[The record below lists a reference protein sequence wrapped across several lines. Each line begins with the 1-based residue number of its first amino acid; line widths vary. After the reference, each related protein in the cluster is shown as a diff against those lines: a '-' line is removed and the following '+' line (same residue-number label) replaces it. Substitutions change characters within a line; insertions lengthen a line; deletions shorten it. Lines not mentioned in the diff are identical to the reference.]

1 MISKPKHIAI
11 ILALFLL
18 SVLLIEALIP
28 EYHPFGG
35 VNLSNNQMFIKQ
47 KVFEV
52 LDNSNIKYD
61 KNELQFEFDS
71 ERPLLRYVNSEF
83 PLDEANQILKSSEGA
98 YFWNVYQSSKDD
110 SNIIISNNA
119 GNDRINQKRSF
130 ELKCT
135 DKGNIISLNRK
146 LSENSIPDTS
156 LTFDE
161 IKKMCTNFI
170 QNINPRIILVD
181 DTLRNSLS
189 NSDYDFFFKDVE
201 VFRKGNRTDYKI
213 EYETNST
220 PLKYLLIVHT
230 RGDQIEGFNIEAVIP
245 GEYKIFSEDLF
256 EIITEIAFVLLII
269 VMVIV
274 IGFKRF
280 RAFEIGFKQ
289 AMVFGII
296 IFVSFIA
303 KEILERFSGSD
314 FTFLIGI
321 TFGGIIIAGAA
332 IILWAVSETIFREV
346 WNIKFLSLDLI
357 RHGKFNH
364 SKVGFSIIN
373 GIAFGF
379 GITALFFISLRITSE
394 YFNISFLG
402 EYFRS
407 LSHLNALLPSLNI
420 VFGVLNSYGIL
431 SVSFFMLLFPML
443 KKYISSDLILILV
456 GGLIWAVLIHSKI
469 NPVTAGLAINFLLGI
484 TLSFV
489 LVKFDLLSTLL
500 TYLIFQ
506 FLLKATQFSFIQEP
520 SLHSNWIYILI
531 FSLVLI
537 IVGILCFVK
546 KDKFTDY
553 DSITPRFVENIT
565 ERQRLQ
571 KELEVARH
579 VQMSFL
585 PKTNPVIKGL
595 EISSVCIPAFEVGG
609 DYYDFI
615 KIDNNKLGIIIGDVS
630 GKGTQAAFYMTL
642 TKGFIKAIAKHTES
656 PAEVLSKMNELFYE
670 NVERG
675 RFISMIYAVVD
686 MQKMSIRIAR
696 AGHNP
701 IIKNE
706 NSENVNLINPN
717 GLALGLEKGD
727 LFRKVITEH
736 EEKLSSGKNY
746 IFYTDGF
753 TEAVNKKGIE
763 YGLENLMKIAREN
776 SDKSASEL
784 LDMIIADVKTFI
796 GKAQQHD
803 DMTMLV
809 LKVK

>member
-1 MISKPKHIAI
+1 MRSKFKHIAI
-11 ILALFLL
+11 ILAVFIL
-18 SVLLIEALIP
+18 SFLLIEALIP

-35 VNLSNNQMFIKQ
+35 LNLSNNQMFIKQ
-47 KVFEV
+47 KVFEA
-52 LDNSNIKYD
+52 LDNSNIKYE
-61 KNELQFEFDS
+61 KNGLQFEFDS
-71 ERPLLRYVNSEF
+71 QRPLLRYVNSEF
-83 PLDEANQILKSSEGA
+83 PLDEANQILKSSERA
-98 YFWNVYQSSKDD
+98 YYWRVYQTTKDD
-110 SNIIISNNA
+110 SNIVISNNS
-119 GNDRINQKRSF
+119 GNDRINQKRSL

-135 DKGNIISLNRK
+135 DKGYIISLNRK
-146 LSENSIPDTS
+146 LSENSISDTI
-156 LTFDE
+156 LTLTE
-161 IKKMCTNFI
+161 IKKLCASFI
-170 QNINPRIILVD
+170 QSINPRIILID
-181 DTLRNSLS
+181 DSLRKSVS
-189 NSDYDFFFKDVE
+189 NSDYDFFFKDSE

-220 PLKYLLIVHT
+220 PLKYLLIVHSL
-230 RGDQIEGFNIEAVIP
+230 GDQIEGFNIEADIP
-245 GEYKIFSEDLF
+245 GEYKTYSEDLF

-269 VMVIV
+269 VLVIV

-289 AMVFGII
+289 ATVFGII
-296 IFVSFIA
+296 IFISFIA

-314 FTFLIGI
+314 FTFIIGI

-346 WNIKFLSLDLI
+346 WNTKFLSLDLI

-373 GIAFGF
+373 GITFGF
-379 GITALFFISLRITSE
+379 GLTALYFISLRITSE

-407 LSHLNALLPSLNI
+407 LSHLNAFLPSLNI

-431 SVSFFMLLFPML
+431 SASFFMLLFPML
-443 KKYISSDLILILV
+443 KKYITSDLILIFF

-469 NPVTAGLAINFLLGI
+469 NPVTAGLAINFILGI

-520 SLHSNWIYILI
+520 SLHNNWIYILV

-537 IVGILCFVK
+537 IVGILFFVK

-553 DSITPRFVENIT
+553 DSITPKFVENIT

-585 PKTNPVIKGL
+585 PKTNPVVKGL

-615 KIDNNKLGIIIGDVS
+615 KIDDNKLGIIIGDVS

-686 MQKMSIRIAR
+686 MKKMSIRIAR

-701 IIKNE
+701 IIKNVD
-706 NSENVNLINPN
+706 SENVNLINPN

-736 EEKLSSGKNY
+736 EEKLSSDKNY

-753 TEAVNKKGIE
+753 TEAVNKKGVE
-763 YGLENLMKIAREN
+763 YGLESLMKIAREN

-803 DMTMLV
+803 DMTMLI